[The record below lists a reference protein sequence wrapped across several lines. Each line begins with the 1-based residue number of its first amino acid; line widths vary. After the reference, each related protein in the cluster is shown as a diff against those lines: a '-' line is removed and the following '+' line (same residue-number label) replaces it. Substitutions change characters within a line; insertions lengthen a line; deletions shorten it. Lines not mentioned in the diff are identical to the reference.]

1 MAIATDRPHRGAR
14 IEGVDEATT
23 ELMVCVVARQLRD
36 GQVVAFGLHADA
48 MLSAA
53 MLAQQLHAPNLHIRH
68 GLRAERGMVFGA
80 AAWTDR
86 RDDDSWRRVEYLEAH
101 DAILRVANPDSPMRF
116 CDVFFVGGMQIDRE
130 GSTNLIGLK
139 GADGRLAL
147 RGPGSIGTTS
157 IGTLAAELILFSPEH
172 SPRRFVETVDYVSVP
187 GWKRRAAAGLEGGP
201 RLCVTSKAVMDFHDG
216 YMRLRSVHAGS
227 TIDEVVAATG
237 FPLLLA
243 DDIPT
248 TPAPSDAE
256 RRALATLAAGDSAAT
271 NPTATN
277 STRRDSIPADST
289 TTDPSGTGSTAT
301 SAAAGDSGR

>member
-1 MAIATDRPHRGAR
+1 MAIATDKPSGVTR
-14 IEGVDEATT
+14 IEGLDEATT
-23 ELMVCVVARQLRD
+23 ALMVCVVARELRD

-53 MLAQQLHAPNLHIRH
+53 LLAQQLHAPNLRIRH

-86 RDDDSWRRVEYLEAH
+86 RDDDSWRQVEYLEAH
-101 DAILRVANPDSPMRF
+101 DAILRTANPDSPMRF

-139 GADGRLAL
+139 GADGRLAV

-157 IGTLAAELILFSPEH
+157 IGTLAGELILFSPEH
-172 SPRRFVETVDYVSVP
+172 SPRRFVETVDFVSVP

-201 RLCVTSKAVMDFHDG
+201 RLCVTSKAVMDFQDG
-216 YMRLRSVHAGS
+216 RMRLRSVHTGS
-227 TIDEVVAATG
+227 TIDEVIAATG

-243 DDIPT
+243 DDTPT
-248 TPAPSDAE
+248 TPAPSNAE
-256 RRALATLAAGDSAAT
+256 RQALAALADDASTARDSAAT
-271 NPTATN
+271 DPPPG
-277 STRRDSIPADST
+277 DSIA
-289 TTDPSGTGSTAT
+289 TDP
-301 SAAAGDSGR
+301 AARDIRP